1 MATMLRGTVKRVH
14 SEELQRTAWKPVK
27 EGDCEVSGAYPC
39 ASNGRE
45 VVSDEETAWGAIV
58 FFSLFLYTSPSFDWL
73 AVRAA
78 GTCLKPLFRALAS
91 RIHHLE
97 YQAPQRHTRVEG

>member
-39 ASNGRE
+39 ASNGLE

-58 FFSLFLYTSPSFDWL
+58 FFLCFCTH
-73 AVRAA
+73 R
-78 GTCLKPLFRALAS
+78 PLLTG
-91 RIHHLE
+91 L
-97 YQAPQRHTRVEG
+97 P